1 MNNIIVKIVAF
12 GMLSLATL
20 TLVSPVAQA
29 RKFGMVANYKYLLG
43 LHRHQNDLETRTDS
57 TGHGAQIDFMWSLDG
72 DEGRR
77 SIPSHALGF
86 SVAGGALTD
95 HIVRGEGPP
104 QRILDRQG
112 GFYRMSVFY
121 EFVFDSGLGLSAGLG
136 GGHIIGK
143 QEYGALGFTD
153 LGLKYHMKNGLVF
166 SFTTDIMVDPAS
178 FSNAYARYVNDRR
191 EPDDQT
197 EPLEEMAQSNYYAF
211 VLGVA
216 TGIGY
221 YF

>member
-1 MNNIIVKIVAF
+1 MKKIIVKIVAL

-20 TLVSPVAQA
+20 TLVSPAAQA

-43 LHRHQNDLETRTDS
+43 LHRHQNDPGTRTDS
-57 TGHGAQIDFMWSLDG
+57 TGHGVQIDFMWSLDH
-72 DEGRR
+72 DKGRR

-95 HIVRGEGPP
+95 HIVRGEGSP
-104 QRILDRQG
+104 QRISDRQG
-112 GFYRMSVFY
+112 GFYRLSVFY
-121 EFVFDSGLGLSAGLG
+121 EFVFDNGLGLSAGLG
-136 GGHIIGK
+136 GGHIIGE

-166 SFTTDIMVDPAS
+166 SLTTDIMVDPAS

-191 EPDDQT
+191 ELDDQT
-197 EPLEEMAQSNYYAF
+197 EPLPMFTSNYYAF

>member
-12 GMLSLATL
+12 GMLFLATL
-20 TLVSPVAQA
+20 TLVSPTAQA

-43 LHRHQNDLETRTDS
+43 LHRHQDNLGTRTDS

-72 DEGRR
+72 DKGRR

-86 SVAGGALTD
+86 SVAGGGLTD
-95 HIVRGEGPP
+95 HIVRDEGPP

-121 EFVFDSGLGLSAGLG
+121 EFVFDNGLGLSAGLG

-166 SFTTDIMVDPAS
+166 SLTTDIMVDPAS
-178 FSNAYARYVNDRR
+178 FSNAYARYLDEQRP
-191 EPDDQT
+191 PDSQ
-197 EPLEEMAQSNYYAF
+197 EESLSMFTSNYYAF